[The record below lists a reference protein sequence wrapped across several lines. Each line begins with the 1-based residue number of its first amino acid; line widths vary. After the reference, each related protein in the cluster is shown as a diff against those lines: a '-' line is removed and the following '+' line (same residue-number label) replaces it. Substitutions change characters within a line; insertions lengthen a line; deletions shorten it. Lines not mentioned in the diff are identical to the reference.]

1 MSNSDKNENKN
12 DSVNIKIVI
21 LGKSLVGKSALTYR
35 FICDKFPTEH
45 DTTVEDQYRV
55 NTIIDDK
62 KCELELLDTAGQDE
76 YQTMLDTWIQFGN
89 CYLLVYSIDDL
100 SSFEFIKDRYERI
113 CQIKNNE
120 NFSVIIVGNKCDL
133 EKDRKVDIKD
143 VESFAKSNC
152 LEFIEA
158 SALNR
163 INVKEA
169 FITVAHDYL
178 IKIDSEKNNKGG
190 FFCPCF

>member
-1 MSNSDKNENKN
+1 MSNVEN
-12 DSVNIKIVI
+12 SQEPIPIKIAV
-21 LGKSLVGKSALTYR
+21 LGKTLVGKSALTYR

-45 DTTVEDQYRV
+45 DKTVEDQYKV
-55 NTIIDDK
+55 NIIIDDK
-62 KCELELLDTAGQDE
+62 KCELELLDTAGQDD
-76 YQTMLDTWIQFGN
+76 YQSMLDTWIQFGN

-100 SSFEFIKDRYERI
+100 DSFEFIKDRYERI

-133 EKDRKVDIKD
+133 EKNRKVDNKD
-143 VESFAKSNC
+143 VESFTKSNC

-169 FITVAHDYL
+169 FTAVAHDYL
-178 IKIDSEKNNKGG
+178 
-190 FFCPCF
+190 